1 MKKEENSI
9 PRLIG
14 AVLAIFQ
21 SLIDDLLGFL
31 FKSLKRLGEPEAKM
45 SKQTSLLKKFIKFF
59 GDLGDSFYVTY
70 EKIKKEK
77 KD

>member
-1 MKKEENSI
+1 MKKEENSV

-21 SLIDDLLGFL
+21 SLVDDILGYL
-31 FKSLKRLGEPEAKM
+31 FKSLKRLGEPEENV
-45 SKQTSLLKKFIKFF
+45 SKKTSLLKKFVKFF
-59 GDLGDSFYVTY
+59 GDLGDSFYSTY

-77 KD
+77 K